1 LAGSSLVLGPN
12 EAVCDVELVH
22 IVVWV
27 VAEREMRRLR
37 APLWYAATDVT
48 GDRDRVQHVTVLENI
63 EDYAHVGKLAWDS
76 FEGMR
81 ITLIV
86 TERRELAKVMPKGLL
101 CRFDILVATHIH
113 CSSSCRRYS
122 RNIQVAT
129 GEEVFDGIQTW
140 Q

>member
-1 LAGSSLVLGPN
+1 MLLLSLLQDPSSQTHAADSLYDLAGSSLVLGPN

-63 EDYAHVGKLAWDS
+63 EDYAHVGKLA
-76 FEGMR
+76 
-81 ITLIV
+81 
-86 TERRELAKVMPKGLL
+86 
-101 CRFDILVATHIH
+101 
-113 CSSSCRRYS
+113 
-122 RNIQVAT
+122 
-129 GEEVFDGIQTW
+129 
-140 Q
+140 